1 MKKFAPF
8 LKLYTDYVQNFDQA
22 MDAINTWTEKSPA
35 FAALLE
41 ALQVFSKFIIII
53 IIQPLVLWRCWL
65 GGRKGIRPV
74 KNWGWG
80 AGVVI
85 CLEQGAD
92 LHIAQRMPLSLTVSC
107 FSKIQ
112 IGFTYL
118 VPAHPGSPGKR
129 AVKRVCVMPVV
140 DTQPWPTAIVLW
152 LWRKPRA
159 LTLTD
164 GLASSLLRP
173 PADSLWV
180 LAMSRRPRASS
191 PYGPTG
197 MRRVSIAMAISAP
210 TSQALFIVV
219 TNVPVFFRVTSTRTW
234 VTDWVN
240 ISKFSANR
248 RNSCPCDTLVF
259 ICLNVFRRVPKWVA
273 RPKAFKA
280 WANVE

>member
-41 ALQVFSKFIIII
+41 ALQVFSKFIII

-118 VPAHPGSPGKR
+118 VPAHPASPGQGPLNGY
-129 AVKRVCVMPVV
+129 VCVYYSA
-140 DTQPWPTAIVLW
+140 TSHAC
-152 LWRKPRA
+152 
-159 LTLTD
+159 
-164 GLASSLLRP
+164 SLLSRMLCALCVCEFVTTMC
-173 PADSLWV
+173 PAERTNWF
-180 LAMSRRPRASS
+180 
-191 PYGPTG
+191 
-197 MRRVSIAMAISAP
+197 IH
-210 TSQALFIVV
+210 LFI
-219 TNVPVFFRVTSTRTW
+219 
-234 VTDWVN
+234 
-240 ISKFSANR
+240 
-248 RNSCPCDTLVF
+248 
-259 ICLNVFRRVPKWVA
+259 
-273 RPKAFKA
+273 
-280 WANVE
+280 